1 MPVNSEP
8 LIEFGTSHRIVYIK
22 RLSTKNNIRS
32 IGKGI
37 IGSQDEERTRR
48 PLDDWTDGSVIF
60 VPSNGGKA
68 VGWVH
73 NTTTTTTTTVND
85 DDDDTTTTTTTAAAA
100 AAESTDNNDDGNKN
114 KSNDNNIGSGY
125 ATICVVKI
133 PLSQLEEGGGGGDDD
148 NLKKKEHETN
158 NNNHIIQTQTSPNW
172 FTKILEYCRLGLQEL
187 QQQQQQQQQERHQV
201 MGNDGLE
208 TNTNENNNSNRNDEY
223 VYYKFTDQVA
233 SDIRNVLQQLDKNNN
248 VNGDNDGTATTSS
261 AAAAAASN
269 KSIPEPKN

>member
-1 MPVNSEP
+1 MPVNAEP

-22 RLSTKNNIRS
+22 RLSTKNTISS

-37 IGSQDEERTRR
+37 IGSQDEEKTRL
-48 PLDDWTDGSVIF
+48 PLNDWTAGSVIF

-85 DDDDTTTTTTTAAAA
+85 DDATTTTTTTTTV
-100 AAESTDNNDDGNKN
+100 ESTDNNDDGNKN
-114 KSNDNNIGSGY
+114 KSTDNNIGSGY

-133 PLSQLEEGGGGGDDD
+133 PLSQLEEEEEEDIDDGDD
-148 NLKKKEHETN
+148 NIKRNEHETSTT
-158 NNNHIIQTQTSPNW
+158 NNHIIQKQTSQNW
-172 FTKILEYCRLGLQEL
+172 FTKILEYCRLGLQQL
-187 QQQQQQQQQERHQV
+187 HHQQQQEQEQRQQQVV

-208 TNTNENNNSNRNDEY
+208 TNTNENNNSNRNDDY
-223 VYYKFTDQVA
+223 VYYKFTDQLA
-233 SDIRNVLQQLDKNNN
+233 SDIRNVLQQLDKNNG
-248 VNGDNDGTATTSS
+248 NGDNDGTATTSS
-261 AAAAAASN
+261 AAAASN